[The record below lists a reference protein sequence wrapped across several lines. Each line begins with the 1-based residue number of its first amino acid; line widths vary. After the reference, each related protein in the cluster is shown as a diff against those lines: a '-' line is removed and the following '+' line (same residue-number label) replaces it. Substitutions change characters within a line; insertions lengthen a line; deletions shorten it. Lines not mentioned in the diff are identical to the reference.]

1 MPQDVSDDTLHCWT
15 PRGLEASCVAFLSA
29 YRLDKERFAG
39 HNSNLARKSSV
50 SVTRRKFIWKAC
62 AGLVGS
68 TVTTGLYA
76 WHIEPHW
83 VEVVERP
90 LPVAQLPA
98 ALSGT
103 RLVQISDLHVG
114 PRVDDEYLMAT
125 LDRVRDLS
133 PDILVITGDF
143 VSYWGDGT
151 FPQLDRVL
159 RHLPYGKRATLAVL
173 GNHDYGRRWSQADV
187 ADKITARLLGLGVVA
202 LRNERCAVD
211 GLEIVGLDDYWGPHF
226 SPQKVLGGL
235 EPAKPALVLCHNPDA
250 ADRPVWGEFRGWI
263 LSGHTHG
270 GQCKPPFLPPPILPT
285 KNKRYTAGEFDLG
298 DGRRMYINRGLG
310 HLIQVRFNVRPEI
323 TVFTLTQG

>member
-1 MPQDVSDDTLHCWT
+1 M
-15 PRGLEASCVAFLSA
+15 
-29 YRLDKERFAG
+29 
-39 HNSNLARKSSV
+39 
-50 SVTRRKFIWKAC
+50 
-62 AGLVGS
+62 
-68 TVTTGLYA
+68 TTGLYA
-76 WHIEPHW
+76 WRFEPHW

-90 LPVAQLPA
+90 LPVAQLPV
-98 ALSGT
+98 ALTGK

-159 RHLPYGKRATLAVL
+159 RHLPCGKRATLAAL
-173 GNHDYGRRWSQADV
+173 GNHDYGRRWSQSDV
-187 ADKITARLLGLGVVA
+187 ADKITVRLLGLGVVV
-202 LRNERCAVD
+202 LRNERCTVD
-211 GLEIVGLDDYWGPHF
+211 GLEVVGLDDCWGPHF
-226 SPQKVLGGL
+226 SPQRVLGDL
-235 EPAKPALVLCHNPDA
+235 DPAKPSLVLCHNPDA
-250 ADRPVWGEFRGWI
+250 VDLPVWGGFRGWI

-310 HLIQVRFNVRPEI
+310 HLIRVRFNVRPEI
-323 TVFTLTQG
+323 TAFTLTQG